1 MELKRIKTFETE
13 TTKLTEFC
21 RNTAWGEQSVM
32 ECENLR
38 EFGSARTT
46 AYNVKSEVRNDGYK
60 YKVSLDTIA
69 QTVTISL
76 TD

>member
-1 MELKRIKTFETE
+1 MKLKRIKEFAPE

-21 RNTAWGEQSVM
+21 RSTPADEQSVM

-38 EFGSARTT
+38 EFGSAKTT
-46 AYNVKSEVRNDGYK
+46 AYNVKSEGRADGYK

-69 QTVTISL
+69 QAVTVSL
-76 TD
+76 TK

>member
-1 MELKRIKTFETE
+1 MKLKRIKTFDAEV
-13 TTKLTEFC
+13 TKLTEFY
-21 RNTAWGEQSVM
+21 RSTPVDEQSVA
-32 ECENLR
+32 ECEDLR

-69 QTVTISL
+69 QTVTVSL
-76 TD
+76 TK

>member
-1 MELKRIKTFETE
+1 MKLKRIKEFTSE

-21 RNTAWGEQSVM
+21 RSTPVNEVSVM
-32 ECENLR
+32 ECEDLR

-46 AYNVKSEVRNDGYK
+46 AYNIKQEERADGYK

-69 QTVTISL
+69 QTVTVSL
-76 TD
+76 TK